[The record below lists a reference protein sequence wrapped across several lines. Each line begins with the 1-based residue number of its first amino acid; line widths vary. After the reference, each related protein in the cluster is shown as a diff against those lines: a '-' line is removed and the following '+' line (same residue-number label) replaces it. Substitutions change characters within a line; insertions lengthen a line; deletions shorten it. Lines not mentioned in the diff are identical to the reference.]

1 MTETELYRGGIWI
14 RRVKWSALLLL
25 IGLILLVFLLNLGSL
40 NGDDLRRFAARVSFG
55 LHGQAL
61 IEDGRISYLDD
72 ESRQAA
78 LFKDGLAIVANDKL
92 KIYDSTGLEFFSTSA
107 VMLNPVL
114 QTTPKQVLVFDRGDG
129 SLQVYNSFD
138 QVFAL
143 ELEEPIINASL
154 NDSGALIVA
163 HKAEGYK
170 SQLTLY
176 DTGFNER
183 YKWYSAGS
191 YLLDVDVYGNCKQF
205 AAAGITLGE
214 SQVQCEILLFD
225 ANDTAPYKRI
235 PIDAAFVYDI
245 KYMNKDSL
253 RVITDTGW
261 YLIDTATGDFLQLSQ
276 YSRASLLHYDASA
289 DRMAFVFAGDRRG
302 RSTLSLTET
311 ATGSAVTVE
320 ISGTVLDVACH
331 NSYTAVL
338 TDRSLLCYSNMGEL
352 ISESAV
358 ESGEQGVLAADGQY
372 VVLTGKRHARYVK
385 IS

>member
-1 MTETELYRGGIWI
+1 M
-14 RRVKWSALLLL
+14 K
-25 IGLILLVFLLNLGSL
+25 
-40 NGDDLRRFAARVSFG
+40 AARPRC
-55 LHGQAL
+55 L
-61 IEDGRISYLDD
+61 RT
-72 ESRQAA
+72 
-78 LFKDGLAIVANDKL
+78 GLAIVANDKL
-92 KIYDSTGLEFFSTSA
+92 RIYDSTGLEFFSTSA

-253 RVITDTGW
+253 RVITDT
-261 YLIDTATGDFLQLSQ
+261 
-276 YSRASLLHYDASA
+276 
-289 DRMAFVFAGDRRG
+289 AG
-302 RSTLSLTET
+302 TSLTPRRVTSCSFRSIRAHRCSITTRRRT
-311 ATGSAVTVE
+311 AWPSCLRRPPQPEHPVPYGD
-320 ISGTVLDVACH
+320 G
-331 NSYTAVL
+331 
-338 TDRSLLCYSNMGEL
+338 
-352 ISESAV
+352 
-358 ESGEQGVLAADGQY
+358 DGQR
-372 VVLTGKRHARYVK
+372 GNG
-385 IS
+385 